1 MSDATH
7 VDQDAPRDEAV
18 TDDQHT
24 DQQQQ
29 QADTDS
35 LGDKGEKALRAERDA
50 RRKAE
55 RELKALNARIAELE
69 NAGKSEEEQLKASL
83 TSLQTEAERWKTRAL
98 ESAAK
103 VAVSDAAA
111 KANAIEPAAIFALV
125 SRDLDYDD
133 DGQPTNVADVIAH
146 ARKAYPGLF
155 RAAAGS
161 GDGGKGGTGAEAND
175 MNALIRR
182 AAGRT

>member
-1 MSDATH
+1 PPDEVRGRFFVCPVRYRAPARSYDAMSDATH

-29 QADTDS
+29 ADTDS
-35 LGDKGEKALRAERDA
+35 LGDKGEKALKAERDA

-55 RELKALNARIAELE
+55 RELKARNARTAELE
-69 NAGKSEEEQLKASL
+69 NAGKSEEEQREAALK
-83 TSLQTEAERWKTRAL
+83 SLQTEAERWKTRAL

-125 SRDLDYDD
+125 SRDIDYDD
-133 DGQPTNVADVIAH
+133 DGQPTNVADVIA
-146 ARKAYPGLF
+146 
-155 RAAAGS
+155 
-161 GDGGKGGTGAEAND
+161 N
-175 MNALIRR
+175 
-182 AAGRT
+182 